1 MIRRVSLV
9 AGLVAV
15 SLLLL
20 STSFALYRAPRLP
33 WTFSW
38 NGKAWEVESGPPPLR
53 QGEILSQLG
62 GAPVT
67 PLTLLVDNFPLQ
79 SRAEML
85 SWLEEKKRLY
95 QRLQT
100 DLVELQVGSKRVQAA
115 VTHGSWDF
123 LRGPALLHLP
133 VGVAFF
139 VVGWASYLRPG
150 AGRQAFWFYLMCLA
164 MSLVYITNVAS
175 LLAQTVFWPP
185 LWALVNLLN
194 ASMFV
199 LGPCLLFHFSLLI
212 PRDRTRSWL
221 LALVYGVSGSV
232 IVTLAIPL
240 HGLVVPGLFLGS
252 LLAILQASIRYRN
265 TIERQQMKWIGAGFA
280 LGVGPWL
287 LINGFPMLLL
297 GHRLMSDTVPGAFL
311 IFIPLGMAVA
321 VHRYRLFDIGTFL
334 EGTFAYA
341 LTLVLLLICEW
352 AVLTALGLS
361 FAFDPGQVLLLAVLA
376 SGYGM
381 VRWKLAGALAG
392 WFRRRPLRAEQAL
405 ELLRSQALGRP
416 AEGVVPALQ
425 ATVEQLLAPQW
436 TRAEAGS
443 PQIGA
448 RLDLEGE
455 PTVLLSLGPE
465 TGLLCGPLPAGR
477 AYSSET
483 MYCLDQLARQASLYL
498 ENARLF
504 EKANQE
510 QARRL
515 EERERLLG
523 DLHDGVGAAL
533 AGIRLLSHEPEVT
546 DLAGEALHELQSFLY
561 DSPDYRM
568 ERERFVAELRSYASR
583 LLADREFSLEARG
596 DLQGTLPRSLA
607 LSLFRLLR
615 EAFNNARKHSG
626 ADRVSLSLDF
636 SQQME
641 IILEDNGRGFSQVAR
656 GRGLGSI
663 EKRVADLGGSLH
675 WTTEFGVRLE
685 IRIPL

>member
-1 MIRRVSLV
+1 LIRRVSLV
-9 AGLVAV
+9 AGLLAV
-15 SLLLL
+15 VLLLL
-20 STSFALYRAPRLP
+20 STSLALYQAPRLP
-33 WTFSW
+33 WTFTW
-38 NGKAWEVESGPPPLR
+38 NGKNWVVENGPPPLR
-53 QGEILSQLG
+53 PGEVLSQLG
-62 GAPVT
+62 GAPLT
-67 PLTLLVDNFPLQ
+67 SHTLLVDNFPLQ

-85 SWLEEKKRLY
+85 AWLDEKAGLY
-95 QRLQT
+95 RRLQT
-100 DLVELQVGSKRVQAA
+100 DQVELQVGSRQLQAP

-123 LRGPALLHLP
+123 LRNPGLLHLP

-164 MSLVYITNVAS
+164 MSLVYTTNVAS

-185 LWALVNLLN
+185 LWTLVNLLN
-194 ASMFV
+194 ASTFV

-221 LALVYGVSGSV
+221 LALIYGISGYV
-232 IVTLAIPL
+232 VLTLAIPL
-240 HGLVVPGLFLGS
+240 HGLVVPGFFLGS
-252 LLAILQASIRYRN
+252 LLAILQATISYRT

-341 LTLVLLLICEW
+341 LTLVLLLLCEW
-352 AVLTALGLS
+352 AVLAALGLS
-361 FAFDPGQVLLLAVLA
+361 FAFDASQVLLLAVLA

-381 VRWKLAGALAG
+381 VRWKLAGTLAG
-392 WFRRRPLRAEQAL
+392 WFRRRPLRSEQAL
-405 ELLRSQALGRP
+405 ELLRSHASGRP
-416 AEGVVPALQ
+416 AAEVLPALQ
-425 ATVEQLLAPQW
+425 TTVEQLLAPQW
-436 TRAEAGS
+436 MRAQTGGQ
-443 PQIGA
+443 PIGA

-455 PTVLLSLGPE
+455 PTVLLSLSPE
-465 TGLLCGPLPAGR
+465 TGLLCGPLPVGR
-477 AYSSET
+477 SYSSET
-483 MYCLDQLARQASLYL
+483 MLCLDHLARQSSLYL

-533 AGIRLLSHEPEVT
+533 AGIRMLSHEPEVT

-568 ERERFVAELRSYASR
+568 ERDRFVAELRSYGSR
-583 LLADREFSLEARG
+583 LLADREFSLQACGALE
-596 DLQGTLPRSLA
+596 GTLPRSLA

-626 ADRVSLSLDF
+626 ADRVCLSLDF
-636 SQQME
+636 SEQIE

-656 GRGLGSI
+656 GRGLASI
-663 EKRVADLGGSLH
+663 EKRVADLGGSLQ
-675 WTTEFGVRLE
+675 WTTESGVRME